1 MKHEG
6 FTLMDDN
13 DIKHS
18 MDAKTSTKTHFNET
32 FTSMK
37 KIEFTNGMHQHPFF
51 DQFIKVDRRFK
62 DRLTNQSFSKI
73 VRERFDAR
81 MVAREDATASK
92 STKKR
97 AREEEETSTDDDD
110 DEQVHTARTRSQ
122 SSPKCLRSAQSTSKI
137 KIKSVET

>member
-51 DQFIKVDRRFK
+51 DQFIKVDWRFK
-62 DRLTNQSFSKI
+62 GSSHKPELLQDRS
-73 VRERFDAR
+73 
-81 MVAREDATASK
+81 
-92 STKKR
+92 
-97 AREEEETSTDDDD
+97 
-110 DEQVHTARTRSQ
+110 RTIRRSHGC
-122 SSPKCLRSAQSTSKI
+122 P
-137 KIKSVET
+137 